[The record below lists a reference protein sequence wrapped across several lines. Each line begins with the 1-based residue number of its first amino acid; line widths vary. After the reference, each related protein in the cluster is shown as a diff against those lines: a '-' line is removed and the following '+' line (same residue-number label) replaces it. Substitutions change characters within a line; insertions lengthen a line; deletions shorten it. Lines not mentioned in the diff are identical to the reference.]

1 MTTPLVPVTAGTPVD
16 DVPTGG
22 TVLGKVSYRIPITYA
37 VLAGVALL
45 GLVGTMVRREGVWSE
60 STEFQSRYGEQWFT
74 VPNFSLPSMLTVLVL
89 TAILIAAAAY
99 AFVLARSR
107 RRAPVWLHA
116 VVGLGF
122 VAAFLTWAGAG
133 KTSVIPVT
141 SLLAGALALSVPLIF
156 GAMSGIICER
166 SGIIN
171 IAIEGQL
178 LFGAFAAAVIA
189 SLFTAPY
196 LGLVAAPI
204 AGGMVGAMLAWFA
217 VKYQVNQIII
227 GVVLNTLILGLTSF
241 FFGTLLADNRETWN
255 ARQPLGIIEIPLL
268 SQIPIVGP
276 VLFRQTILVY
286 LMYAAVIILQIMLF
300 RSRWG
305 LRTRAV
311 GEHPKAADTVGI
323 NVNKRRV
330 WNTVLGGAVAG
341 LGGAFFTIGSG
352 LAFGR
357 DMSAGNG
364 FIALA
369 AMILGKWNPTGALVA
384 AVLFGFSKNL
394 GNVLGTIGSP
404 MPPQLLAML
413 PYVITIFAVA
423 GLVGRVRAPAAE
435 GIPYTK

>member
-1 MTTPLVPVTAGTPVD
+1 MSTPVIPVTAGTPVD

-22 TVLGKVSYRIPITYA
+22 TVLGKISYRMPIIYA
-37 VLAGVALL
+37 VLAVFS
-45 GLVGTMVRREGVWSE
+45 LVGLAGTLIQRDTVWSQ
-60 STEFQSRYGEQWFT
+60 STTFQSRYGEQWFT
-74 VPNFSLPSMLTVLVL
+74 IPNFSVPSMVTVLIL
-89 TAILIAAAAY
+89 TAVLLAATGWAY
-99 AFVLARSR
+99 RLVRARTQI
-107 RRAPVWLHA
+107 PIWLHI
-116 VVGLGF
+116 VVGLAF

-133 KTSVIPVT
+133 KSSVIPVT

-156 GAMSGIICER
+156 GAMSGIVCER

-178 LFGAFAAAVIA
+178 LFGAFASAVVA
-189 SLFTAPY
+189 SLLTQPY

-204 AGGMVGAMLAWFA
+204 AGAMVGALLAWFA
-217 VKYQVNQIII
+217 VKYHVNQIII
-227 GVVLNTLILGLTSF
+227 GVVLNTLVLGLTSF
-241 FFGTLLADNRETWN
+241 FFSTLLADNRDTWN
-255 ARQPLGIIEIPLL
+255 ARQPLGVIEIPLL
-268 SQIPIVGP
+268 SQIPIIGP
-276 VLFRQTILVY
+276 ILFRQSILVY

-323 NVNKRRV
+323 HVNTRRV
-330 WNTVLGGAVAG
+330 WNTILGGAIAG
-341 LGGAFFTIGSG
+341 LGGAFFTVGSG

-357 DMSAGNG
+357 EMSAGNG

-369 AMILGKWNPTGALVA
+369 AMILGKWNPKGALVA
-384 AVLFGFSKNL
+384 ALMFGFSKNL

-404 MPPQLLAML
+404 MPSQILAML

>member
-1 MTTPLVPVTAGTPVD
+1 MSTPVIPVTAGTPADEVSAG
-16 DVPTGG
+16 P
-22 TVLGKVSYRIPITYA
+22 VLGKVSYRMPIIYG
-37 VLAGVALL
+37 VLAVITLL
-45 GLVGTMVRREGVWSE
+45 GFAGTMLGREGVWSE
-60 STEFQSRYGEQWFT
+60 TTEFQARYGDQWFT
-74 VPNFSLPSMLTVLVL
+74 IPNVSIPSLVTVLVL
-89 TAILIAAAAY
+89 AVVLLATTAY
-99 AFVLARSR
+99 AVVLVRARR
-107 RRAPVWLHA
+107 LLPVWLHL
-116 VVGLGF
+116 VVGLVF
-122 VAAFLTWAGAG
+122 VLAFLTWAGAG
-133 KTSVIPVT
+133 RSAVIPVT
-141 SLLAGALALSVPLIF
+141 SLLAGALGLSVPLIF
-156 GAMSGIICER
+156 GAMSGIVCER

-189 SLFTAPY
+189 SLAAQPY

-204 AGGMVGAMLAWFA
+204 AGALVGALLAWFA
-217 VKYQVNQIII
+217 VQYHVNQIII
-227 GVVLNTLILGLTSF
+227 GVVLNTLVLGLTSF
-241 FFGTLLADNRETWN
+241 FFSTLLADNKETWN
-255 ARQPLGIIEIPLL
+255 ARQPLGLIEIPVL

-286 LMYAAVIILQIMLF
+286 LMYITVIVLQVMLF

-323 NVNKRRV
+323 HVNKRRV
-330 WNTVLGGAVAG
+330 WNTILGGAIAG

-384 AVLFGFSKNL
+384 ALLFGFSKNV
-394 GNVLGTIGSP
+394 GNVLGSIGSP
-404 MPPQLLAML
+404 MPSQILAML